1 MGGTFAMLIGMA
13 AVVLVVACLNLANMM
28 LARGTARRKEIAM
41 RLALGGGRGRIVR
54 QLLTEGMMLSLLG
67 GALGLLLGNWGVRLL
82 VATVMP
88 LAPVP
93 LAFDATPDGRVM
105 AATLAF
111 CVFSTLV
118 FGLGPA
124 WKLSRTNVVS
134 DLKEQIGVPAVSYIV
149 GSDYFATLGL
159 KVLRGREFTPA
170 EEQDTAAP
178 SVAIIDDPLARA
190 LFGHENPVGQ
200 QIQIPGR
207 DEALP
212 TQGNGIVVND
222 SKAERQL
229 MEVVG
234 VVPGLRHDLFDKAPI
249 AHVYVPFGR
258 QFRSGMN
265 VHLRVASTA
274 PAAEAAVLQAVRRE
288 IRAVDERLPVLGLQ
302 TMTHFRDTS
311 LMYWSVKAGA
321 WLFAVFGIVAVF
333 LAVVGL
339 YAVKA
344 YVVARRTREI
354 GIRMALGSTPKDVLW
369 LVLKEGLALTAAGL
383 VVGFWIAAGI
393 GMLVGSMLYE
403 VSAFDP
409 VVFLAAPLL
418 LATASLVACYL
429 PALRATRIEPTV
441 ALRTE

>member
-1 MGGTFAMLIGMA
+1 
-13 AVVLVVACLNLANMM
+13 
-28 LARGTARRKEIAM
+28 
-41 RLALGGGRGRIVR
+41 
-54 QLLTEGMMLSLLG
+54 
-67 GALGLLLGNWGVRLL
+67 
-82 VATVMP
+82 
-88 LAPVP
+88 
-93 LAFDATPDGRVM
+93 
-105 AATLAF
+105 
-111 CVFSTLV
+111 
-118 FGLGPA
+118 
-124 WKLSRTNVVS
+124 
-134 DLKEQIGVPAVSYIV
+134 
-149 GSDYFATLGL
+149 
-159 KVLRGREFTPA
+159 
-170 EEQDTAAP
+170 
-178 SVAIIDDPLARA
+178 
-190 LFGHENPVGQ
+190 
-200 QIQIPGR
+200 
-207 DEALP
+207 
-212 TQGNGIVVND
+212 
-222 SKAERQL
+222 
-229 MEVVG
+229 
-234 VVPGLRHDLFDKAPI
+234 
-249 AHVYVPFGR
+249 
-258 QFRSGMN
+258 MN

-393 GMLVGSMLYE
+393 GMLVGSILYE